1 MQASRTGDT
10 MVVRNSLM
18 PLVMYRTQY
27 SSVIYRVLYSL
38 PASVLRREALNI
50 EGVVGELA
58 PGYRSGRSGPTTCLP
73 YVVVDKEEIPSS
85 HFIPLYLWQVGDLV
99 LGT

>member
-1 MQASRTGDT
+1 MQVSRTGDT

-18 PLVMYRTQY
+18 PL
-27 SSVIYRVLYSL
+27 VIYRVLYSL